1 MTGDKQTQC
10 FSRMVFTVSA
20 LMTGEVALLSQII
33 SELIQGD
40 LFGHFRSTGNNEI
53 GRLLLGIS

>member
-40 LFGHFRSTGNNEI
+40 LFGHSRKYIVSRG
-53 GRLLLGIS
+53 GLLY